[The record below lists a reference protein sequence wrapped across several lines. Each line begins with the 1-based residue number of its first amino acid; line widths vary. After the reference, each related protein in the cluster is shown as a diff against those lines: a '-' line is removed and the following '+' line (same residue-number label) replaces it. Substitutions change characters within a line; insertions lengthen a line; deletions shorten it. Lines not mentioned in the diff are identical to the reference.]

1 MNTRTASLA
10 ATAILGLSAALMTH
24 SATASTP
31 GAATSAVHEAAPR
44 LDILLTNDDGWRGPV
59 GAETPLIVALR
70 DELRAAGHRVMVVAP
85 GTDQSGQGG
94 RFTIPPHSLT
104 VASPEKDVW
113 TVTPGSPS
121 DTVFFAFDEIYGRDK
136 PDLVISGMNVGNNL
150 GTAISHS
157 GTVHGATTAT
167 ELGVPGIAVSL
178 ENPTGWPGG
187 MVAAAPQAAEYV
199 TDLVDRLARTSDES
213 ELMPDGVAL
222 NVNIPVN
229 RASDGSLEPHRGE
242 MATSVDQQPTILFDY
257 RNTTGAGGTPG
268 TYTIGLGLP
277 QTTPVTGTDVWAVQQ
292 DYVSI
297 SLLESDR
304 DVDGANQGWLQRL
317 L

>member
-31 GAATSAVHEAAPR
+31 GAATSAVDEAAAP
-44 LDILLTNDDGWRGPV
+44 LDILLTNDDGWRGPG

-104 VASPEKDVW
+104 VDSPEKDVW

-121 DTVFFAFDEIYGRDK
+121 DTVFFAFDELYGAEK

-157 GTVHGATTAT
+157 GTVHGATTAV

-178 ENPTGWPGG
+178 ENPSGWPGG
-187 MVAAAPQAAEYV
+187 MAAAAPQAAGYV
-199 TDLVDRLARTSDES
+199 SDLVDRLAQQGGG
-213 ELMPDGVAL
+213 ELMPEGVAL

-229 RASDGSLEPHRGE
+229 RAPDGSLEQPQGE
-242 MATSVDQQPTILFDY
+242 MATSVDQQPAILFDY
-257 RNTTGAGGTPG
+257 RNTTGGAGTPG
-268 TYTIGLGLP
+268 TYTIGLALP
-277 QTTPVTGTDVWAVQQ
+277 QTTPEKGTDVWAIQQ
-292 DYVSI
+292 DHVSI

-304 DVDGANQGWLQRL
+304 DVDGATQGWLQRL